1 MFRGSIHL
9 AGEPTMRTLTSLAL
23 LAVAA
28 VPAVAQ
34 ANCFSV
40 YDGQNRLTYQ
50 SVVAPIDLSRRISD
64 AMAAR
69 FPNSYLVM
77 VPDESTCREVRAGGG
92 VTQSRFGSIGGGTP
106 NADKALASPLLRNT
120 RTGLSSINEPSGV
133 APGANELP
141 VREAVRGGNR
151 LNIKRE
157 APATRP

>member
-1 MFRGSIHL
+1 MTRTSI
-9 AGEPTMRTLTSLAL
+9 TLAL
-23 LAVAA
+23 LAAAA

-34 ANCFSV
+34 ANCYSV

-69 FPNSYLVM
+69 FPSSYLVM

-92 VTQSRFGSIGGGTP
+92 TTQSRFGPLGSGSTP
-106 NADKALASPLLRNT
+106 DADKALASPLLRNT

-133 APGANELP
+133 APGANDLP
-141 VREAVRGGNR
+141 ARDAARSGTR

-157 APATRP
+157 AAPARP

>member
-1 MFRGSIHL
+1 MFRASIHL
-9 AGEPTMRTLTSLAL
+9 AGEPMMRTLTSLAL
-23 LAVAA
+23 LAAAA
-28 VPAVAQ
+28 VPAVSQ

-92 VTQSRFGSIGGGTP
+92 VTQSRFGSIGGTP
-106 NADKALASPLLRNT
+106 DAEKALASPLLRNT
-120 RTGLSSINEPSGV
+120 RTGLSSINEPTGV

-141 VREAVRGGNR
+141 AREAVRSGTR

-157 APATRP
+157 APTARP